1 MIRCGGQ
8 SCDFLSDV
16 AARVKPGRLK
26 KEIGYEKNNRNII
39 VGIWDLHGS
48 V

>member
-8 SCDFLSDV
+8 SRDFLSDE

-26 KEIGYEKNNRNII
+26 KEMCYEKNNRNII

-48 V
+48 I